1 VSASLTGVALVTGA
15 SGGTGR
21 AVARALAERGMG
33 LCLTGRDAGRLQDS
47 AREIRS
53 PAARIVVRQ
62 ADLSTDGGIR
72 GLVEDVSTDF
82 GRIDVL
88 VHAAGTLCLGN
99 VEAAG
104 WEDLDE
110 QYRVNLRAPFLLTK
124 ALLPMLLD
132 VSGRATY
139 TDFIG
144 VVSGRSDRQV
154 DAIAENVRE
163 VMERRG
169 WRLLG
174 REGSGNGRWT
184 LLDFGDVVLHVFYHP
199 VREIYDIEG
208 LWIDAPRIQLAVPP
222 EAQLYQSDALYG
234 TL

>member
-1 VSASLTGVALVTGA
+1 VTTKRPGKPRKASP
-15 SGGTGR
+15 
-21 AVARALAERGMG
+21 
-33 LCLTGRDAGRLQDS
+33 S
-47 AREIRS
+47 ARHKTATRHSGKSESSRQKSRQKSS
-53 PAARIVVRQ
+53 PVSSHGFPHEPPAPPSLEETQRHRESRQ
-62 ADLSTDGGIR
+62 A
-72 GLVEDVSTDF
+72 
-82 GRIDVL
+82 
-88 VHAAGTLCLGN
+88 A
-99 VEAAG
+99 EAAI
-104 WEDLDE
+104 EAALE
-110 QYRVNLRAPFLLTK
+110 KK
-124 ALLPMLLD
+124 ALLPILLD

-154 DAIAENVRE
+154 DAIAENVRD

-208 LWIDAPRIQLAVPP
+208 LWIDAPRVQLAVPP

-234 TL
+234 AL

>member
-1 VSASLTGVALVTGA
+1 MIEPPGGLCYDSQYVTTKRPDKKRKASPSARKTATRHPGKSEGSRQKSRQKSSPVSAHAF
-15 SGGTGR
+15 SGEPPAPPTLEESQR
-21 AVARALAERGMG
+21 H
-33 LCLTGRDAGRLQDS
+33 
-47 AREIRS
+47 RES
-53 PAARIVVRQ
+53 RQ
-62 ADLSTDGGIR
+62 A
-72 GLVEDVSTDF
+72 
-82 GRIDVL
+82 
-88 VHAAGTLCLGN
+88 A
-99 VEAAG
+99 EAAI
-104 WEDLDE
+104 EAALE
-110 QYRVNLRAPFLLTK
+110 KK
-124 ALLPMLLD
+124 ALLPMVLD

-154 DAIAENVRE
+154 DAIAENVRD

-208 LWIDAPRIQLAVPP
+208 LWIDAPRIPLDIPP

-234 TL
+234 AL

>member
-1 VSASLTGVALVTGA
+1 VIEAPGSLCYDSRYVTTKRPGKKRKASPSARKTAARHPGKSEGGRQKSRQKSSPVSAHALPDEPPAPPT
-15 SGGTGR
+15 
-21 AVARALAERGMG
+21 AEESQRH
-33 LCLTGRDAGRLQDS
+33 
-47 AREIRS
+47 RES
-53 PAARIVVRQ
+53 RQ
-62 ADLSTDGGIR
+62 A
-72 GLVEDVSTDF
+72 
-82 GRIDVL
+82 
-88 VHAAGTLCLGN
+88 A
-99 VEAAG
+99 EAAI
-104 WEDLDE
+104 EAALDK
-110 QYRVNLRAPFLLTK
+110 K
-124 ALLPMLLD
+124 ALQPILLD

-154 DAIAENVRE
+154 DAIAENVRD

-174 REGSGNGRWT
+174 REGSSNGRWT

-208 LWIDAPRIQLAVPP
+208 LWIDAPRIQLAIPP

>member
-1 VSASLTGVALVTGA
+1 MIEGRGGLCYDSKHVTTKRPGKHRKAS
-15 SGGTGR
+15 SS
-21 AVARALAERGMG
+21 ARAKVA
-33 LCLTGRDAGRLQDS
+33 TKS
-47 AREIRS
+47 ATRRPGKS
-53 PAARIVVRQ
+53 
-62 ADLSTDGGIR
+62 DGGR
-72 GLVEDVSTDF
+72 NKSRQKSSPVSFAVEPPAPPRPEESQ
-82 GRIDVL
+82 R
-88 VHAAGTLCLGN
+88 HRESR
-99 VEAAG
+99 EAAQAAI
-104 WEDLDE
+104 DAALDK
-110 QYRVNLRAPFLLTK
+110 K
-124 ALLPMLLD
+124 ALLPILLD

-163 VMERRG
+163 VMEQRG

-208 LWIDAPRIQLAVPP
+208 LWIDAPRVQLAIPP

-234 TL
+234 AL

>member
-1 VSASLTGVALVTGA
+1 MEPPAPPSAQETQ
-15 SGGTGR
+15 R
-21 AVARALAERGMG
+21 H
-33 LCLTGRDAGRLQDS
+33 
-47 AREIRS
+47 RESR
-53 PAARIVVRQ
+53 
-62 ADLSTDGGIR
+62 
-72 GLVEDVSTDF
+72 
-82 GRIDVL
+82 
-88 VHAAGTLCLGN
+88 
-99 VEAAG
+99 EAAQAAI
-104 WEDLDE
+104 EAALDK
-110 QYRVNLRAPFLLTK
+110 K
-124 ALLPMLLD
+124 ALLPILLD

-154 DAIAENVRE
+154 DAIAEHARD
-163 VMERRG
+163 VMEQRG

-208 LWIDAPRIQLAVPP
+208 LWIDAPRVQLAVPP

-234 TL
+234 AL

>member
-1 VSASLTGVALVTGA
+1 VTTKRPGKPRKAAPSARHKTATRRPVKTESRPKSRPKSPPVSSHAFPVEPPAPASLEETQ
-15 SGGTGR
+15 R
-21 AVARALAERGMG
+21 H
-33 LCLTGRDAGRLQDS
+33 
-47 AREIRS
+47 RES
-53 PAARIVVRQ
+53 RQ
-62 ADLSTDGGIR
+62 A
-72 GLVEDVSTDF
+72 
-82 GRIDVL
+82 
-88 VHAAGTLCLGN
+88 A
-99 VEAAG
+99 EAAIDAAL
-104 WEDLDE
+104 EK
-110 QYRVNLRAPFLLTK
+110 K
-124 ALLPMLLD
+124 ALLPILLD

-154 DAIAENVRE
+154 DAIAENVRG
-163 VMERRG
+163 VMEHRG

-234 TL
+234 SL

>member
-1 VSASLTGVALVTGA
+1 LSAEETK
-15 SGGTGR
+15 R
-21 AVARALAERGMG
+21 H
-33 LCLTGRDAGRLQDS
+33 RDS
-47 AREIRS
+47 RETAQ
-53 PAARIVVRQ
+53 AAI
-62 ADLSTDGGIR
+62 
-72 GLVEDVSTDF
+72 
-82 GRIDVL
+82 
-88 VHAAGTLCLGN
+88 
-99 VEAAG
+99 EAAL
-104 WEDLDE
+104 EK
-110 QYRVNLRAPFLLTK
+110 K
-124 ALLPMLLD
+124 ALLPILLD

-208 LWIDAPRIQLAVPP
+208 LWIDAPRVPLAIPP
-222 EAQLYQSDALYG
+222 EAQLYQADALYG
-234 TL
+234 AL

>member
-1 VSASLTGVALVTGA
+1 VTTKRPGKQKKAPPSARTKSKRPG
-15 SGGTGR
+15 SGGGAGKKSGGGRKSQLKSTGPQ
-21 AVARALAERGMG
+21 ATFAPALPTPPTAQETQRH
-33 LCLTGRDAGRLQDS
+33 
-47 AREIRS
+47 RESR
-53 PAARIVVRQ
+53 
-62 ADLSTDGGIR
+62 
-72 GLVEDVSTDF
+72 
-82 GRIDVL
+82 
-88 VHAAGTLCLGN
+88 
-99 VEAAG
+99 EAAQAAI
-104 WEDLDE
+104 DAALDK
-110 QYRVNLRAPFLLTK
+110 K

-154 DAIAENVRE
+154 DAIAENVRD
-163 VMERRG
+163 VMEHRG

-208 LWIDAPRIQLAVPP
+208 LWIDAPRIQLAIPP

-234 TL
+234 AL

>member
-1 VSASLTGVALVTGA
+1 VTTKRPGKPRKAST
-15 SGGTGR
+15 
-21 AVARALAERGMG
+21 
-33 LCLTGRDAGRLQDS
+33 S
-47 AREIRS
+47 ARHKTATRHPGKAESRPKTRPKSS
-53 PAARIVVRQ
+53 PVPSHSFAAEPPAPPSLEETQRHRESRQ
-62 ADLSTDGGIR
+62 A
-72 GLVEDVSTDF
+72 
-82 GRIDVL
+82 
-88 VHAAGTLCLGN
+88 A
-99 VEAAG
+99 EAAI
-104 WEDLDE
+104 EAALE
-110 QYRVNLRAPFLLTK
+110 KK
-124 ALLPMLLD
+124 ALLPILLD

-154 DAIAENVRE
+154 DAIAENVRD
-163 VMERRG
+163 VMEHRG

-184 LLDFGDVVLHVFYHP
+184 LLDFGDVVVHVFYHP

-208 LWIDAPRIQLAVPP
+208 LWNDAPRIQLAVPP

>member
-1 VSASLTGVALVTGA
+1 VSQSFADDPPAPP
-15 SGGTGR
+15 
-21 AVARALAERGMG
+21 
-33 LCLTGRDAGRLQDS
+33 
-47 AREIRS
+47 S
-53 PAARIVVRQ
+53 PAESQRHRE
-62 ADLSTDGGIR
+62 SR
-72 GLVEDVSTDF
+72 
-82 GRIDVL
+82 
-88 VHAAGTLCLGN
+88 
-99 VEAAG
+99 EAAQAAIDAAL
-104 WEDLDE
+104 EK
-110 QYRVNLRAPFLLTK
+110 K
-124 ALLPMLLD
+124 ALLPILLD

-154 DAIAENVRE
+154 DAIAENVRD
-163 VMERRG
+163 VMEQRG

-208 LWIDAPRIQLAVPP
+208 LWIDAPRVQLAVPP

-234 TL
+234 AL

>member
-1 VSASLTGVALVTGA
+1 MIEARGGLCYDSEHVTTKRPGKPRKGSPSARKTRHPGKESGRPKNRPKSSPVSAHAFPVQPPSPPSLEE
-15 SGGTGR
+15 SQR
-21 AVARALAERGMG
+21 H
-33 LCLTGRDAGRLQDS
+33 
-47 AREIRS
+47 RES
-53 PAARIVVRQ
+53 RQ
-62 ADLSTDGGIR
+62 A
-72 GLVEDVSTDF
+72 
-82 GRIDVL
+82 
-88 VHAAGTLCLGN
+88 A
-99 VEAAG
+99 EAAI
-104 WEDLDE
+104 EAALE
-110 QYRVNLRAPFLLTK
+110 KK
-124 ALLPMLLD
+124 ALLPILLD

-154 DAIAENVRE
+154 DAIAENARE

-208 LWIDAPRIQLAVPP
+208 LWNDAPRIQLAVPP